1 MKKGLFGLVLSST
14 IVLSGCTFGASA
26 HEQLTEALSSIY
38 EEEKGYREAQKE
50 LASLEKKEQETF
62 NEVMAL
68 TQEDT
73 EKVKTLVSELNDSV
87 EQRLALLEEEKQSM
101 KNAEEKVSA
110 IEDVAS
116 EVKDDKSKTSIKE
129 LDKAIDDRYAAHEK
143 VTTEYEALTDKQT
156 VLYEMLLNEETK
168 QEDLQKQVAEV
179 NSQNDKVQ
187 EAIQTFNESTIAI
200 NELKSNVYSTL
211 SSEK

>member
-1 MKKGLFGLVLSST
+1 MKKGLFGIVLSST

-26 HEQLTEALSSIY
+26 HEQLSEALSSIY
-38 EEEKGYREAQKE
+38 EEEKGYRDAQKE

-73 EKVKTLVSELNDSV
+73 EKVQTLVSELNDSV

-129 LDKAIDDRYAAHEK
+129 LDKALDDRYAAHDK
-143 VTTEYEALTDKQT
+143 VSTEYEALTEKQT

-187 EAIQTFNESTIAI
+187 EAIQTFNDSTIAI

>member
-1 MKKGLFGLVLSST
+1 MKKGFIGLILGST

-26 HEQLTEALSSIY
+26 HEQLSQALSDIY
-38 EEEKGYREAQKE
+38 EKEQGYRDAQKE
-50 LASLEKKEQETF
+50 LASLEKKEQATF

-73 EKVKTLVSELNDSV
+73 EKVKTFVSELNDSV

-101 KNAEEKVSA
+101 NTASEKVSA
-110 IEDVAS
+110 IEDVSS
-116 EVKDDKSKTSIKE
+116 EVKDKKSKTSIEE
-129 LDKAIDDRYAAHEK
+129 LENAMEDRYAAHKK
-143 VTTEYEALTDKQT
+143 VTTEYEALTEQQT
-156 VLYEMLLNEETK
+156 LLYEMLLNEETK

-187 EAIQTFNESTIAI
+187 EAIQTFNDSTIAI

>member
-1 MKKGLFGLVLSST
+1 MKKGLIGLVLSST

-26 HEQLTEALSSIY
+26 HEQLSEALSTIY

-73 EKVKTLVSELNDSV
+73 EKVKTLVSELNGSV

-101 KNAEEKVSA
+101 KNAEDKVSA

-116 EVKDDKSKTSIKE
+116 EVKDEKSKTSIKE
-129 LDKAIDDRYAAHEK
+129 LDKALDDRYAAHDK
-143 VTTEYEALTDKQT
+143 VSTEYEALTEKQT

-168 QEDLQKQVAEV
+168 QEDLQNQVAEV
-179 NSQNDKVQ
+179 NSQNEKVQ
-187 EAIQTFNESTIAI
+187 EAIQTFNDSTIAI

>member
-26 HEQLTEALSSIY
+26 HEQLSEALSSIY

-50 LASLEKKEQETF
+50 LASLEKKEQKTF

-129 LDKAIDDRYAAHEK
+129 LDKALDDRYAAHDK
-143 VTTEYEALTDKQT
+143 VSTEYEALTEKQT

>member
-26 HEQLTEALSSIY
+26 HEQLSEALSSIY

-50 LASLEKKEQETF
+50 LASLEKKEQKTF

-129 LDKAIDDRYAAHEK
+129 LDKALDDRYAAHDK
-143 VTTEYEALTDKQT
+143 VSTEYEALTEKQT
-156 VLYEMLLNEETK
+156 VLYEMLLNKETK

-187 EAIQTFNESTIAI
+187 EAIQTFNDSTIAI

>member
-1 MKKGLFGLVLSST
+1 MKKSLFGIVLSST

-26 HEQLTEALSSIY
+26 HEQLSEALSSIY
-38 EEEKGYREAQKE
+38 EEEKGYRDAQKE

-73 EKVKTLVSELNDSV
+73 EKVQTLVSELNDSV

-129 LDKAIDDRYAAHEK
+129 LDKALDDRYAAHDK
-143 VTTEYEALTDKQT
+143 VSTEYEALTEKQT

-187 EAIQTFNESTIAI
+187 EAIQTFNDSTIAI

>member
-1 MKKGLFGLVLSST
+1 MKKGFKGLILGST

-26 HEQLTEALSSIY
+26 HEQLSQALSDIY
-38 EEEKGYREAQKE
+38 EEEQGYRDAQKE
-50 LASLEKKEQETF
+50 LASLEKKEQATF

-73 EKVKTLVSELNDSV
+73 EKVKTFVSELNDSV

-101 KNAEEKVSA
+101 NTASEKVSA
-110 IEDVAS
+110 IEDVSS
-116 EVKDDKSKTSIKE
+116 EVKDKKSKTSIEE
-129 LDKAIDDRYAAHEK
+129 LENAMEDRYAAHEK
-143 VTTEYEALTDKQT
+143 VTTEYEALTEQQT
-156 VLYEMLLNEETK
+156 LLYEMLLNEETK

-187 EAIQTFNESTIAI
+187 EAIQTFNDSTIAI

>member
-1 MKKGLFGLVLSST
+1 MKKGLIGLVLSST

-26 HEQLTEALSSIY
+26 HEQLSEALSTVF
-38 EEEKGYREAQKE
+38 EEEKGYRDAQKE

-110 IEDVAS
+110 VEDVAS
-116 EVKDDKSKTSIKE
+116 EVKDEKSKTSIKE
-129 LDKAIDDRYAAHEK
+129 LDKALDDRYAAHDK
-143 VTTEYEALTDKQT
+143 VSTEYEALTEKQT

-179 NSQNDKVQ
+179 NSQNEKVQ
-187 EAIQTFNESTIAI
+187 EAIQTFNDSTIAI

>member
-26 HEQLTEALSSIY
+26 HEQLSEALSTIY

-50 LASLEKKEQETF
+50 LASLEKKEQQTF

-73 EKVKTLVSELNDSV
+73 EKVKTFVSELNDSV

-116 EVKDDKSKTSIKE
+116 DVKDDKSKTSIKE
-129 LDKAIDDRYAAHEK
+129 LDKALDDRYAAHDK
-143 VTTEYEALTDKQT
+143 VSTEYEALTEKQT

-187 EAIQTFNESTIAI
+187 EAIQTFNDSTIAI
-200 NELKSNVYSTL
+200 NELKSDVYSTL

>member
-1 MKKGLFGLVLSST
+1 MKKGLIGLVLSST
-14 IVLSGCTFGASA
+14 IVLSGCTFGSSA
-26 HEQLTEALSSIY
+26 HEQLSEALSTVF
-38 EEEKGYREAQKE
+38 EEEKGYRDAQKE

-110 IEDVAS
+110 VEDVAS
-116 EVKDDKSKTSIKE
+116 EVKDEKSKTSIKE
-129 LDKAIDDRYAAHEK
+129 LDKALDDRYAAHDK
-143 VTTEYEALTDKQT
+143 VSTEYEALTEKQT

-179 NSQNDKVQ
+179 NSQNEKVQ
-187 EAIQTFNESTIAI
+187 EAIQTFNDSTIAI

>member
-1 MKKGLFGLVLSST
+1 
-14 IVLSGCTFGASA
+14 
-26 HEQLTEALSSIY
+26 
-38 EEEKGYREAQKE
+38 
-50 LASLEKKEQETF
+50 
-62 NEVMAL
+62 
-68 TQEDT
+68 
-73 EKVKTLVSELNDSV
+73 
-87 EQRLALLEEEKQSM
+87 M

>member
-26 HEQLTEALSSIY
+26 HEQLSEALSTIY

-129 LDKAIDDRYAAHEK
+129 LDKALDDRYAAHDK
-143 VTTEYEALTDKQT
+143 VSTEYEALTEKQT

>member
-1 MKKGLFGLVLSST
+1 MKKGLIGIVLSST

-26 HEQLTEALSSIY
+26 HEQLSEALSTIY

-50 LASLEKKEQETF
+50 LASLEKKEQKTF

-129 LDKAIDDRYAAHEK
+129 LDKALDDRYAAHDK
-143 VTTEYEALTDKQT
+143 VSTEYEALTEKQT

>member
-38 EEEKGYREAQKE
+38 VEEKGYREAQKE

>member
-1 MKKGLFGLVLSST
+1 MKKGLLGLVLGST

-26 HEQLTEALSSIY
+26 HEQLSEALSTIY

-62 NEVMAL
+62 NKVMAL

-73 EKVKTLVSELNDSV
+73 EKVKTFVSELNDSV

-129 LDKAIDDRYAAHEK
+129 LDKALDDRYAAHDK
-143 VTTEYEALTDKQT
+143 VSTEYEALTEKQT

-187 EAIQTFNESTIAI
+187 EAIQTFNDSTIAI

>member
-1 MKKGLFGLVLSST
+1 MKKGLIGLVLSST

-26 HEQLTEALSSIY
+26 HEQLSEALSSIY
-38 EEEKGYREAQKE
+38 EEEKGYREAQKK

-129 LDKAIDDRYAAHEK
+129 LDKALDDRYAAHDK
-143 VTTEYEALTDKQT
+143 VSTEYEALTEKQT

>member
-1 MKKGLFGLVLSST
+1 MKKGLIGLVLSST
-14 IVLSGCTFGASA
+14 IVLSGCNFGAST
-26 HEQLTEALSSIY
+26 HEQLSEALSSIY
-38 EEEKGYREAQKE
+38 EEEKGYRDAQKK
-50 LASLEKKEQETF
+50 LASLEKKEQKTF

-73 EKVKTLVSELNDSV
+73 EKVKTFVSELNDSV

-129 LDKAIDDRYAAHEK
+129 LDKAMDDRYTAHEK
-143 VTTEYEALTDKQT
+143 VTTEYEALTEKQT

-187 EAIQTFNESTIAI
+187 EAIQTFNDFTIAI

>member
-1 MKKGLFGLVLSST
+1 MKKGLVGLVLSST

-26 HEQLTEALSSIY
+26 HDQLSQALSDIY
-38 EEEKGYREAQKE
+38 EEEKGYRDAQKE

-73 EKVKTLVSELNDSV
+73 EKVKTLVSELNESV

-101 KNAEEKVSA
+101 NNAKEKVSA
-110 IEDVAS
+110 IEDVS
-116 EVKDDKSKTSIKE
+116 DEVKDEKSKTSIKE
-129 LDKAIDDRYAAHEK
+129 LDEAIEDRYAAHEK
-143 VTTEYEALTDKQT
+143 VTTEYIALTDQQT
-156 VLYEMLLNEETK
+156 VLYEMLVNEETK
-168 QEDLQKQVAEV
+168 QEDLQKQVTVV

-187 EAIQTFNESTIAI
+187 EAIQTFNDSTIAV